1 MADAILTAQKL
12 REVLN
17 YDPET
22 GIFTRKVRLA
32 QRHQVG
38 DRADFEVTGGN
49 LKGYRRVSLFSQRYL
64 AHRLAWLYVY
74 GKWPEQH
81 IDHING
87 DRADNRIKNLREADD
102 QLNIENQRRARADAV
117 TSKYLGVHFDRPT
130 KKWRARIQHKGK
142 SIHVGMFDC
151 EHAAFAA
158 YLEAKRKYHK
168 GCTI

>member
-87 DRADNRIKNLREADD
+87 DRADNRIENLREADD
-102 QLNIENQRRARADAV
+102 QLNIENQRSARKDSSTGV
-117 TSKYLGVHFDRPT
+117 LGVIPHPDGR
-130 KKWRARIQHKGK
+130 WRARIQVKGRG
-142 SIHVGMFDC
+142 IHLGLFADQA
-151 EHAAFAA
+151 EAHAAYVA
-158 YLEAKRKYHK
+158 AKRKYHK